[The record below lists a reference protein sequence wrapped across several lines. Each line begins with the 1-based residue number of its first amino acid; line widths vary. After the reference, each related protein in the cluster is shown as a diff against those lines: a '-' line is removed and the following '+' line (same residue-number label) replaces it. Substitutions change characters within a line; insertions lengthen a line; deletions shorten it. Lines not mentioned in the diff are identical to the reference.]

1 MEEKLEEFQAFQ
13 RAGEILKDVR
23 NAIILEMKPGMS
35 LLQIAEKIGSMIRE
49 KGGSPAFPVNICIG
63 NIAAHFTP
71 LSEDDGV
78 IPQDKVIKLDF
89 GVHINGYS
97 VDSTRTLYFGDDP
110 LKKEMIEVVNSALDL
125 AISKIKP
132 GMRLS
137 EVGEIIDDYVR
148 ERGFKT
154 ISNLN
159 GHKIE
164 RWILHGDK
172 EVPTS
177 KEISAP
183 GVIEENEVYAV
194 EIFVTNGEGRAKARD
209 EYRIFSFPKELPR
222 RVSIHLKV
230 ARDILFYIHKRRKSL
245 PFTIRWLKERFS
257 DRDIKVGLAVL
268 ESTGFLLKY
277 PVLEEKEGKVV
288 VQAEDTIIVTKEG
301 AKILTR

>member
-1 MEEKLEEFQAFQ
+1 VEEKLEEIQAFQ
-13 RAGEILKDVR
+13 KAGEILKSVR
-23 NAIILEMKPGMS
+23 DTIISEIKPGMS
-35 LLQIAEKIGSMIRE
+35 LLQIAEKIESMIKE
-49 KGGSPAFPVNICIG
+49 KGGSPAFPVNICVG
-63 NIAAHFTP
+63 NVAAHFTP
-71 LSEDDGV
+71 LSEEDGV
-78 IPQDKVIKLDF
+78 IPEDKVIKLDF

-97 VDSTRTLYFGDDP
+97 VDSARTLYFGDDP

-132 GMRLS
+132 GVKLS
-137 EVGEIIDDYVR
+137 EIGAAIDDYVR

-164 RWILHGDK
+164 QWILHGDK

-177 KEISAP
+177 KEVPAP

-194 EIFVTNGEGRAKARD
+194 EIFVTNGEGKARARD
-209 EYRIFSFPKELPR
+209 EYRIFSFPKELPKR
-222 RVSIHLKV
+222 ISIHLRV
-230 ARDILFYIHKRRKSL
+230 ARDILFYVHKQRKSL

-268 ESTGFLLKY
+268 ESTGFLLRY
-277 PVLEEKEGKVV
+277 PVLEEKEGKIV
-288 VQAEDTIIVTKEG
+288 VQAEDTVIVTKEG